1 MTHSH
6 SHIKHAPRPNH
17 PAEQWLIEPDRLWR
31 GALGVLGHVLPVVEQ
46 VAPIVAGVVLAAV
59 AVVLLVRSLAGRRPV
74 EDARLVMVGVPPE
87 VEPAGGLLLWQ
98 ALHDLLRPRWVR
110 LLRGQPH
117 LSWEVAAGEAGTVFR
132 LWVPASVPPGLV
144 ERAVASAWPGASV
157 STQPVEAELELAGGS
172 GVVACEL
179 TLSGPDSFPLDATD
193 PDPLPLLLG
202 QLAGFADGGRALVQV
217 IARPATMREQRRL
230 RAAARRIR
238 QGVPTNPVM
247 RFIDWWRTSTPTPPR
262 YDPTVSPDVRSVMD
276 KSAQPLYR
284 CLIRVMVSGPSRREA
299 RGRIHAILGAFAP
312 YNGPRAWLRRR
323 RVFGAERKLRDRRLG
338 RRAFL
343 LGAGELA
350 ALAHLPSTRAIPG
363 VVMAGARHAPPP
375 PGLPTDGK
383 PLGITAEGRSVNL
396 SVADARQHLHILG
409 PTGVGKSTLIANL
422 VLADFEAGRGAVV
435 IDPKGDLVEDL
446 LARIPAG
453 RESEVDLLDPL
464 DEAPPGLN
472 LLDSADREL
481 GVDQLVGIFH
491 RVFERFWGPRTDDIL
506 RAALLTLT
514 MYQPGATLVD
524 VPTLLTS
531 RERQAELAG
540 QAEDSVLG
548 PFWEWYG
555 ELSDAL
561 RAQVTGPLLNKLR
574 AFLLRGP
581 VRAIVA
587 QPTTTLDIPR
597 AIDGGR
603 LLLAKLSKG
612 TLGEDTSRLL
622 GSFVVARV
630 WQAALARAGIE
641 PERRRDS
648 SLYVDEVHNYLNL
661 PTPFEDIAAEAR
673 AYRLS
678 LCLAHQHLAQLPRD
692 LREALG
698 ANARTKVYFQLSRDD
713 AGHLEREVQPE
724 LSAHDLSHLPRY
736 TAAVRLCLDGEPT
749 QAFTLTTRALPAAI
763 PVQAETVRA
772 FARQRGTPKAQTE
785 DRLARAGKEPLR
797 RLERK
802 TSEKPA
808 TARAAFGDAFG
819 DATGAATRTAAPP
832 TGEDASNQ
840 ATSASLSSARQ
851 VERGEDEQ

>member
-1 MTHSH
+1 MVGRWLLEPERPRREGLAFLERVLS
-6 SHIKHAPRPNH
+6 ILQHAAPIL
-17 PAEQWLIEPDRLWR
+17 A
-31 GALGVLGHVLPVVEQ
+31 GVLLAVV
-46 VAPIVAGVVLAAV
+46 VVVLAV
-59 AVVLLVRSLAGRRPV
+59 RFLVPRRPL
-74 EDARLVMVGVPPE
+74 DGARLVAVGMPPE

-98 ALHDLLRPRWVR
+98 ALHDLLRPGWAR
-110 LLRGQPH
+110 LLTGQPH
-117 LSWEVAAGEAGTVFR
+117 LSWEVAASEAGTVFR
-132 LWVPASVPPGLV
+132 LWVPVSVPPGLV

-157 STQPVEAELELAGGS
+157 TTQPVGEEPAPAGS
-172 GVVACEL
+172 SSVACEL
-179 TLSGPDSFPLDATD
+179 TLSGSDSFRLNAGMN
-193 PDPLPLLLG
+193 PDPLPSLLG
-202 QLAGFADGGRALVQV
+202 QLAGFADDRRALVQV
-217 IARPATMREQRRL
+217 IARPATIREQRRL
-230 RAAARRIR
+230 RAAARRMR
-238 QGVPTNPVM
+238 QGVPANRVL
-247 RFIDWWRTSTPTPPR
+247 RFIDWWRTSTQAPPR

-284 CLIRVMVSGPSRREA
+284 CLIRVTVSGSSRREA

-323 RVFGAERKLRDRRLG
+323 RVLGAERKARERRLG
-338 RRAFL
+338 RRGFL
-343 LGAGELA
+343 MGADELA

-363 VVMAGARHAPPP
+363 VVMAGARNAPPP
-375 PGLPTDGK
+375 PGLPIDGK
-383 PLGITAEGRSVNL
+383 PLGITPEGRGVYL
-396 SVADARQHLHILG
+396 AVADARQHLHILG

-422 VLADFEAGRGAVV
+422 VLADFDAGRGAVV

-446 LARIPAG
+446 LERIPAG
-453 RESEVDLLDPL
+453 REGEVDLLDPL

-472 LLDSADREL
+472 VLDCPDREL

-514 MYQPGATLVD
+514 MYEPGATLAD

-540 QAEDSVLG
+540 QVEDAVLA

-555 ELSDAL
+555 ELSDGL

-630 WQAALARAGIE
+630 WQAALARAGVE
-641 PERRRDS
+641 PEQRRDS

-678 LCLAHQHLAQLPRD
+678 LCLAHQHLAQLPRE

-698 ANARTKVYFQLSRDD
+698 ANARTKVYFQVSRDD

-736 TAAVRLCLDGEPT
+736 TAAVRLCLGGEPT
-749 QAFTLTTRALPAAI
+749 QAFTVATRPMPAAI
-763 PVQAETVRA
+763 PGQAETAKA
-772 FARQRGTPKAQTE
+772 FARQRGTPKAEVE
-785 DRLARAGKEPLR
+785 DRLARAGEEPLR
-797 RLERK
+797 RLERR
-802 TSEKPA
+802 EPA
-808 TARAAFGDAFG
+808 AGAVFGDAIG
-819 DATGAATRTAAPP
+819 AASRAATRTAAPP
-832 TGEDASNQ
+832 TGENHSSQAAS
-840 ATSASLSSARQ
+840 APASSARQ
-851 VERGEDEQ
+851 VERGEDE

>member
-1 MTHSH
+1 MSH
-6 SHIKHAPRPNH
+6 SSPYIKPAHRPN
-17 PAEQWLIEPDRLWR
+17 PLIERWLIEPDRPWHEASAVLDHALSVAER
-31 GALGVLGHVLPVVEQ
+31 VVPIVLGVL
-46 VAPIVAGVVLAAV
+46 LAAV
-59 AVVLLVRSLAGRRPV
+59 AVVLLVRFVAAHRPV
-74 EDARLVMVGVPPE
+74 EGARLVTVGVPPE
-87 VEPAGGLLLWQ
+87 VEPTGGLLLWQ
-98 ALHDLLRPRWVR
+98 ALHDLLRPRWAR
-110 LLRGQPH
+110 LLSGQPH
-117 LSWEVAAGEAGTVFR
+117 LSWEIAASEAGTVFR

-157 STQPVEAELELAGGS
+157 TTRTVEEEPALTGMS
-172 GVVACEL
+172 SVVCEL
-179 TLSGPDSFPLDATD
+179 TLSGPDSFPLNAGMD

-202 QLAGFADGGRALVQV
+202 QLAGFVDGSRALVQV
-217 IARPATMREQRRL
+217 IARPATVREQRRL
-230 RAAARRIR
+230 RAAARQIR
-238 QGVPTNPVM
+238 QGVSASRVL
-247 RFIDWWRTSTPTPPR
+247 RFIDWWQTGAPTPPR
-262 YDPTVSPDVRSVMD
+262 YDPTVSPDVRAVMD

-284 CLIRVMVSGPSRREA
+284 CLIRVSVSGSSRREA

-323 RVFGAERKLRDRRLG
+323 RVLGAERKLRERRLG

-343 LGAGELA
+343 LSTGELA

-363 VVMAGARHAPPP
+363 VVMAGARNAPPP
-375 PGLPTDGK
+375 PGLPVEGK
-383 PLGITAEGRSVNL
+383 PLGVTAEGRRVNL
-396 SVADARQHLHILG
+396 AVADARQHLHILG

-422 VLADFEAGRGAVV
+422 VLADFDAGRGAVV

-446 LARIPAG
+446 LERIPTG

-472 LLDSADREL
+472 VLDSPDREL

-514 MYQPGATLVD
+514 MYEPDATLAD
-524 VPTLLTS
+524 VPALLTS
-531 RERQAELAG
+531 RERQAELVG
-540 QAEDSVLG
+540 QVEDSVLA

-555 ELSDAL
+555 ELSDGL

-587 QPTTTLDIPR
+587 QPKTTLDIPR

-630 WQAALARAGIE
+630 WQAALARAGGE
-641 PERRRDS
+641 PERRVDC

-698 ANARTKVYFQLSRDD
+698 ANARTKVYFQVSRDD

-749 QAFTLTTRALPAAI
+749 QAFTVTTRPLPTAF
-763 PVQAETVRA
+763 PSQAEAVRLV
-772 FARQRGTPKAQTE
+772 ARQRGTPKAVVE
-785 DRLARAGKEPLR
+785 DRLARAGEEPLR

-802 TSEKPA
+802 EPA
-808 TARAAFGDAFG
+808 AGAALGDAIG
-819 DATGAATRTAAPP
+819 AAPRAATRTAAPQA
-832 TGEDASNQ
+832 GENPSSQ
-840 ATSASLSSARQ
+840 AKSAPVSFPRQ
-851 VERGEDEQ
+851 VGRGEDE

>member
-1 MTHSH
+1 MTHSNAY
-6 SHIKHAPRPNH
+6 IKPAHPPNRTL
-17 PAEQWLIEPDRLWR
+17 ERWLIEPQRPTR
-31 GALGVLGHVLPVVEQ
+31 EALGVLDHVLSIVEH
-46 VAPIVAGVVLAAV
+46 VAPVVAGVALAIG
-59 AVVLLVRSLAGRRPV
+59 AVVLLARLFVAHRPV
-74 EDARLVMVGVPPE
+74 SGASARLVTVGVPPE

-98 ALHDLLRPRWVR
+98 ALHDLLRPRWAR
-110 LLRGQPH
+110 LIAGQPH
-117 LSWEVAAGEAGTVFR
+117 LSWEVAASEAGTVFR
-132 LWVPASVPPGLV
+132 LWVPASVPSGLI
-144 ERAVASAWPGASV
+144 ERAIASAWPGASV
-157 STQPVEAELELAGGS
+157 STQPVEDEPQLAGMVS
-172 GVVACEL
+172 VACEL
-179 TLSGPDSFPLDATD
+179 TLAGPDSFPLNAGMD

-202 QLAGFADGGRALVQV
+202 QLAGFDDGARALVQV
-217 IARPATMREQRRL
+217 IARPATVREQRRL

-238 QGVPTNPVM
+238 QGAPTNRVL
-247 RFIDWWRTSTPTPPR
+247 RFIDWWRTNTPTPPR
-262 YDPTVSPDVRSVMD
+262 YDPTVSPDVRAVME
-276 KSAQPLYR
+276 KSALPLYR
-284 CLIRVMVSGPSRREA
+284 CVIRVTVSAGSRREA

-312 YNGPRAWLRRR
+312 YNGPRVWLRRR
-323 RVFGAERKLRDRRLG
+323 RVFGAQSKVCSRQLG

-343 LGAGELA
+343 LSTGELA
-350 ALAHLPSTRAIPG
+350 ALAHLPTTRAIPG
-363 VVMAGARHAPPP
+363 VVMAGARNAPPP
-375 PGLPTDGK
+375 PGLPVEGK
-383 PLGITAEGRSVNL
+383 PLGVTTEGRQVNL
-396 SVADARQHLHILG
+396 AVADARQHLHILG

-422 VLADFEAGRGAVV
+422 VLADFDAGRGAVV
-435 IDPKGDLVEDL
+435 IDPKGDLIEDL
-446 LARIPAG
+446 LERIPAG

-472 LLDSADREL
+472 VLDSPDREL

-514 MYQPGATLVD
+514 MYQPGATLAD
-524 VPTLLTS
+524 VPTLLTN
-531 RERQAELAG
+531 RERQAELAA
-540 QAEDSVLG
+540 QIEDSVLA

-630 WQAALARAGIE
+630 WQAALARAGVE
-641 PERRRDS
+641 PERRQDS

-698 ANARTKVYFQLSRDD
+698 ANARTKVYFQVSRDD
-713 AGHLEREVQPE
+713 AGHLEREVAPD

-749 QAFTLTTRALPAAI
+749 QAFTLITWPLPTAFLG
-763 PVQAETVRA
+763 QADAVRA
-772 FARQRGTPKAQTE
+772 FARQRGTPKAQVE
-785 DRLARAGKEPLR
+785 DRLARAGEEPLR
-797 RLERK
+797 RLERR
-802 TSEKPA
+802 EPA
-808 TARAAFGDAFG
+808 AGAALGDAI
-819 DATGAATRTAAPP
+819 GAAPRTATRTAAPP
-832 TGEDASNQ
+832 AGETPSNQ
-840 ATSASLSSARQ
+840 ATSAPLSAARQ
-851 VERGEDEQ
+851 IERGENE